1 MRKMVI
7 WLVGLPAVVIA
18 CLSCG
23 NSGIIPEN
31 DMVKILSKIYI
42 TDGITFLP
50 EKHTLFGRDTI
61 AYYEPIIESYGYTTQ
76 EFDSSMKYYAY
87 HTEKL
92 DEIFDRVIM
101 ELSKMEEQASINPK
115 NLEKDQNTPTDTS
128 ENLWPHK
135 TFWNMA
141 VDYGQNRSLGFD
153 IPVKGLGDYTLSFE
167 AQLFPD
173 DSSVE
178 CRMNAFW
185 FIADNVQRDYRD
197 VAKVQLYPK
206 DGVVHHYSFTFSCT
220 DSQYT
225 HLKGWLYDNANK
237 NQNFNRH
244 AVFNNIKVTYKP
256 ARKSPV
262 RNLKDKKPI
271 KAFRKPIPVQQ

>member
-1 MRKMVI
+1 M
-7 WLVGLPAVVIA
+7 VGLLAFVIA
-18 CLSCG
+18 SLSCG
-23 NSGIIPEN
+23 KPRTIPEN

-76 EFDSSMKYYAY
+76 QFDSSMKYYAY

-92 DEIFDRVIM
+92 DEIFDRVVI
-101 ELSKMEEQASINPK
+101 ELSKMEEQVRINPK
-115 NLEKDQNTPTDTS
+115 NLAKDQSVIPDTV

-135 TFWNMA
+135 SYWNMA

-153 IPVKGLGDYTLSFE
+153 VPVKGLGDYTLSFD

-206 DGVVHHYSFTFSCT
+206 DGVVHHYSFTFSYT
-220 DSQYT
+220 DDQYT

-244 AVFNNIKVTYKP
+244 AVFNNIRITYKP
-256 ARKSPV
+256 VSKSPV
-262 RNLKDKKPI
+262 RALKDEKPLKVFKKPV
-271 KAFRKPIPVQQ
+271 PVQR